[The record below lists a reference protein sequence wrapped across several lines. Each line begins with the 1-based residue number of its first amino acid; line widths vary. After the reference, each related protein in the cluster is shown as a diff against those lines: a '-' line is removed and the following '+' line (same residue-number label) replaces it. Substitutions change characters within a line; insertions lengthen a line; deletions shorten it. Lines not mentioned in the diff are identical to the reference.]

1 MKPSRSFVKLSL
13 LACSIPGAIVAL
25 VATVGAWLQWGGL
38 SFSNPIYYATLL
50 VAAWCP
56 VSKIVVWRFWQR
68 EIETCL
74 MCLPTR
80 SNKQPGAIT
89 VSAGGEVVPGRQV
102 IEES

>member
-1 MKPSRSFVKLSL
+1 MNQPRSFVKLSL

-38 SFSNPIYYATLL
+38 SFSNPIYYATLV

-56 VSKIVVWRFWQR
+56 VSKIVVWRFWRR

-74 MCLPTR
+74 MCLPTK

-89 VSAGGEVVPGRQV
+89 VSAGDDVIPGRQV
-102 IEES
+102 TKES